1 MVFQNWIEALT
12 SSFYNLWLRVAGF
25 LPSLVGA
32 LITIVVGIIVAA
44 ALEKLVERIVFYLKL
59 DNILKQVGMDSFM
72 QRGNMKLNSGNF
84 LGRIVYWFFILVFF
98 LAASDIL
105 GFTALSGFIQ
115 GVLSYI
121 PNVIIASLI
130 LLAAMVAAKFVKHFV
145 RASVMGVKMHSGK
158 TLGEVAWWG
167 VVVFGFLAALSQL
180 GVAVQI
186 INTLITGLV
195 AMLAIA
201 GGLAFG
207 LGGKDH
213 ADKWISRMKDEFD
226 NHS

>member
-1 MVFQNWIEALT
+1 MVFQTWIDVVKNSLQG
-12 SSFYNLWLRVAGF
+12 LWNEVFSF

-32 LITIVVGIIVAA
+32 LLTIIIGIIVAA
-44 ALEKLVERIVFYLKL
+44 ALEKLVERIVFYIKL

-105 GFTALSGFIQ
+105 GFVALSGFIQ
-115 GVLSYI
+115 SVLLYI

-130 LLAAMVAAKFVKHFV
+130 LLAAMVAAKFVKHLV
-145 RASVMGVKMHSGK
+145 RASVMGARMHSGK
-158 TLGEVAWWG
+158 TLGEISWWG
-167 VVVFGFLAALSQL
+167 IVVFGFLAALSQL
-180 GVAVQI
+180 GVAVWI
-186 INTLITGLV
+186 INTLITALS
-195 AMLAIA
+195 AMLALA

-213 ADKWISRMKDEFD
+213 ADKWISKIKDEFD